1 MGIYHR
7 IGTVAIAAAF
17 FGMSMLSGCSHGTYE
32 KITNAKTITLQSEHS
47 DKADEIPADGLTI
60 GQADEETGIVL
71 ETEAENAM
79 ENSRMDGG
87 QTEKTDDADAVN
99 SNQTSIS
106 ADSDAAGDSMT
117 ILFSGDVLLSDHV
130 LNAYSRAG
138 GISGV
143 LDQGYLSAIQSTDYF
158 AVNEEFPF
166 SSRGTQAA
174 DKQYTFRLAPEKV
187 SIFKEIGIDAVT
199 LANNHALDYGT
210 EALLDTCDVL
220 DGAGILHTG
229 AGKDLDAAKQPVVFE
244 KNGQRVALIGATR
257 VIPQADWAATKGH
270 PGMLSSYEVSVEPLL
285 SQIADCHAAG
295 EKVVVLIH
303 WGIERDETPQEY
315 QRALAKRYIDA
326 GADLVIGSH
335 PHVLQGIEYYKG
347 KPILYSMG
355 NFIFGSSIPKTML
368 VQAEFKGD
376 DLSLQLIPGT
386 SSGGYTH
393 TLTDASEKTQFYQ
406 YLEEISF
413 GVSVDADG
421 SVSPQP

>member
-1 MGIYHR
+1 MGTDHR
-7 IGTVAIAAAF
+7 INAVKIAAVLL
-17 FGMSMLSGCSHGTYE
+17 GVILLSGCSHGSYE
-32 KITNAKTITLQSEHS
+32 KITAAETTGIAIQQEDPTNEITL
-47 DKADEIPADGLTI
+47 DG
-60 GQADEETGIVL
+60 AP
-71 ETEAENAM
+71 
-79 ENSRMDGG
+79 
-87 QTEKTDDADAVN
+87 AVN
-99 SNQTSIS
+99 SDDGDASGDMDAFDDTVASDDEANPDNSGIPY
-106 ADSDAAGDSMT
+106 DSGAAADSMT

-143 LDQGYLSAIQSTDYF
+143 LDPWYRNAIQSADYF
-158 AVNEEFPF
+158 TVNEEFPF

-187 SIFKEIGIDAVT
+187 SMFREMGIDAVT
-199 LANNHALDYGT
+199 LANNHALDYGVD
-210 EALLDTCDVL
+210 ALSDTCEVL
-220 DGAGILHTG
+220 DSAGILHTG

-257 VIPQADWAATKGH
+257 VIPEAGWAATNGH

-285 SQIADCHAAG
+285 AQIAECHAAG

-347 KPILYSMG
+347 KPVFYSLG
-355 NFIFGSSIPKTML
+355 NFVFGSSIPKTML
-368 VQAEFKGD
+368 VQAEFQGD
-376 DLSLQLIPGT
+376 SLVLRLIPGT
-386 SSGGYTH
+386 SSGGYTR
-393 TLTDASEKTQFYQ
+393 TLTDAGAQTQFYQ
-406 YLEEISF
+406 YLEGISS
-413 GVSVDADG
+413 GVSVGADG
-421 SVSPQP
+421 LVSPQP

>member
-1 MGIYHR
+1 MTNKKQR
-7 IGTVAIAAAF
+7 ISHHADILQKVRNG
-17 FGMSMLSGCSHGTYE
+17 GLSLAMVFLSVPALCGCSHSSYE
-32 KITNAKTITLQSEHS
+32 KMTFAETIAQGNKQEDTL
-47 DKADEIPADGLTI
+47 
-60 GQADEETGIVL
+60 VL
-71 ETEAENAM
+71 ETEAKDPEEEILIETESAADM
-79 ENSRMDGG
+79 AGSDSREELADP
-87 QTEKTDDADAVN
+87 DAE
-99 SNQTSIS
+99 
-106 ADSDAAGDSMT
+106 GDSMT

-143 LDQGYLSAIQSTDYF
+143 LDQGYLSAIRSVDYF

-166 SSRGTQAA
+166 SSRGTKAA

-187 SIFKEIGIDAVT
+187 SILQEMGIDAVT

-210 EALLDTCDVL
+210 DALLDTCDVL

-244 KNGQRVALIGATR
+244 KNGQKVALIGATR
-257 VIPQADWAATKGH
+257 VIPESNWAATNGH

-285 SQIADCHAAG
+285 SQIAECHAQG

-315 QRALAKRYIDA
+315 QRALAKCYIDA

-347 KPILYSMG
+347 KPIFYSLG
-355 NFIFGSSIPKTML
+355 NFVFGSSIPKTML
-368 VQAEFKGD
+368 VQAEFEND
-376 DLSLQLIPGT
+376 SLNLKLIPGT

-393 TLTDASEKTQFYQ
+393 TLTGEGEKTQFYQ
-406 YLEEISF
+406 YLEGISF
-413 GVSVDADG
+413 GTSIGSDGTVSQ
-421 SVSPQP
+421 QP

>member
-1 MGIYHR
+1 MTDRMKRTTPGVCR
-7 IGTVAIAAAF
+7 AGRKLTVALLF
-17 FGMSMLSGCSHGTYE
+17 MLALEGCSHASYE
-32 KITNAKTITLQSEHS
+32 KITAEETTGIAIQQESPTTEITLDGVQDEMS
-47 DKADEIPADGLTI
+47 DDIDAYGN
-60 GQADEETGIVL
+60 TGP
-71 ETEAENAM
+71 
-79 ENSRMDGG
+79 
-87 QTEKTDDADAVN
+87 
-99 SNQTSIS
+99 
-106 ADSDAAGDSMT
+106 SDAAGALDDEANPDNSGTSADFDAAADSMT

-143 LDQGYLSAIQSTDYF
+143 LDQGYFSAIQSADYF

-187 SIFKEIGIDAVT
+187 SMFKEMGIDAVT

-210 EALLDTCDVL
+210 DALLDTCEVL

-229 AGKDLDAAKQPVVFE
+229 AGKNLDEAKQPVIFE

-257 VIPQADWAATKGH
+257 VIPEAGWAATNSH

-285 SQIADCHAAG
+285 SQIAECHGAG
-295 EKVVVLIH
+295 DKVVVLIH

-347 KPILYSMG
+347 KPIFYSLG
-355 NFIFGSSIPKTML
+355 NFVFGSSIPKTML
-368 VQAEFKGD
+368 VQAEFAGD
-376 DLSLQLIPGT
+376 SLALKLIPGT
-386 SSGGYTH
+386 SSGGYTR
-393 TLTDASEKTQFYQ
+393 TLTDAGAKTQFYQ
-406 YLEEISF
+406 YLEGISF
-413 GVSVDADG
+413 GVSVGADG
-421 SVSPQP
+421 TVSPQP

>member
-1 MGIYHR
+1 MGTDHR
-7 IGTVAIAAAF
+7 INAVTMAAALL
-17 FGMSMLSGCSHGTYE
+17 GAVLLGGCSHTSYE
-32 KITNAKTITLQSEHS
+32 KITVEETTGIVVQQEET
-47 DKADEIPADGLTI
+47 ADEITLDGV
-60 GQADEETGIVL
+60 QDETPDA
-71 ETEAENAM
+71 TDASENIDASDAM
-79 ENSRMDGG
+79 
-87 QTEKTDDADAVN
+87 DASGDAAN
-99 SNQTSIS
+99 SNNS
-106 ADSDAAGDSMT
+106 DSLDDSAAGDFMT

-143 LDQGYLSAIQSTDYF
+143 LDSGYLSAIQAADYF

-187 SIFKEIGIDAVT
+187 SMFREMGIDAVT

-210 EALLDTCDVL
+210 DALLDTCETL
-220 DGAGILHTG
+220 DSAGILHTG
-229 AGKDLDAAKQPVVFE
+229 AGKDLNAAKEPVIFE

-257 VIPQADWAATKGH
+257 VIPEAGWAAANGH

-285 SQIADCHAAG
+285 AQVAECHGAG

-335 PHVLQGIEYYKG
+335 PHVLQGMEYYKG
-347 KPILYSMG
+347 KPIFYSLG
-355 NFIFGSSIPKTML
+355 NFVFGSSIPKTML
-368 VQAEFKGD
+368 VQAEFSGD
-376 DLSLQLIPGT
+376 SLDLKLIPGT
-386 SSGGYTH
+386 SSGGYTRM
-393 TLTDASEKTQFYQ
+393 LTDAGAKTQFYQ
-406 YLEEISF
+406 YLEGISF
-413 GVSVDADG
+413 GVSVGADG
-421 SVSPQP
+421 TVSPQP